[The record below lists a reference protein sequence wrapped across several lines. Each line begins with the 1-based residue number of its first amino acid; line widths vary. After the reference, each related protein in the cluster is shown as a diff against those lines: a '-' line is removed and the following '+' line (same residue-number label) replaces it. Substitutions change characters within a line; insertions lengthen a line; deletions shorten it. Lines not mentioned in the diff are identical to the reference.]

1 MAHIQFVDNLIREYM
16 VFRGFGNAL
25 KAFDADLKTD
35 KNKSFRVDK
44 IIEQI
49 TQAINQS
56 DLQSLRD
63 IWNNLETNLFN
74 KLEHSFTS
82 GKTYFVMISQCKGL
96 MSAFSAVRKLE
107 QGILKLYLVTAETNK
122 KADKIQEFYMKMS
135 NDLELHSKAEW
146 KDWFCKSFSVV
157 QIKKNERVP
166 NFRIPR
172 FSVL

>member
-1 MAHIQFVDNLIREYM
+1 M

-82 GKTYFVMISQCKGL
+82 GKIYF
-96 MSAFSAVRKLE
+96 F
-107 QGILKLYLVTAETNK
+107 
-122 KADKIQEFYMKMS
+122 
-135 NDLELHSKAEW
+135 NDST
-146 KDWFCKSFSVV
+146 V
-157 QIKKNERVP
+157 
-166 NFRIPR
+166 
-172 FSVL
+172 